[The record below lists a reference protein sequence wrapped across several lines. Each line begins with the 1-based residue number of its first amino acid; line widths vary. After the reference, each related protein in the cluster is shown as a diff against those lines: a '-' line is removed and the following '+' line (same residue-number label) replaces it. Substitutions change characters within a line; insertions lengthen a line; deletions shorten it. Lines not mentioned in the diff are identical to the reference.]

1 LDYIGTASPIS
12 YIALDSFGQTASAEI
27 FVVVTPTPV
36 PLAVDDYSSD
46 AVNRTQTI
54 SLVNN
59 DSSPAGYPI
68 TPGLTLLCGL
78 DPAETS
84 PSCSQTVVTIADQGT
99 LVISNGVVTFTPEQD
114 FIGQVSSVSYQV
126 ENSYGEKAT
135 AVIYITVTPAP
146 VVVAPPP
153 PPPPAQVIPEEIP
166 ETWPTAFPDRKSG
179 PINKTITLSAWLND
193 QMADS
198 PLTPESIRFCKSLC
212 LDSGDAAGEY
222 LTEHVVPE
230 GTWSID
236 LETGLI
242 HFTPVLDWHGSVSIN
257 YAIWSSDAKMAH
269 STVTVVISPPPL
281 QETLADTGFTSQQQ
295 FVWAALLML
304 VGFGLIK
311 QSGRRLS

>member
-1 LDYIGTASPIS
+1 V
-12 YIALDSFGQTASAEI
+12 LDSFGQTASAEI

-36 PLAVDDYSSD
+36 PLAVDDSSSD
-46 AVNRTQTI
+46 SVNRTQTI
-54 SLVNN
+54 NLLNN

-193 QMADS
+193 KMADS

-242 HFTPVLDWHGSVSIN
+242 YFTPVLDWHGSVSIN

-269 STVTVVISPPPL
+269 STVTVVISPPQL

-295 FVWAALLML
+295 FVWAALLTL